1 MVALVVDCSAAAKWI
16 LADERS
22 DVGDKLFFLAEARGM
37 LVPPHWF
44 AEVGNVLIQAGRR
57 GRVSRPDA
65 TLVEITI
72 RRVAFGIDPRDPL
85 TLFAPTLDLARRH
98 DLTYYDAAYLEL
110 ALDVGAPLATF
121 DRALVAACRRIAH
134 PLAADLLSE

>member
-1 MVALVVDCSAAAKWI
+1 MTPVVDCSAVAKWI
-16 LADERS
+16 LPDEHDDLGASLLRT
-22 DVGDKLFFLAEARGM
+22 VQMHGCRVPRHWHAE
-37 LVPPHWF
+37 L
-44 AEVGNVLIQAGRR
+44 GNMVAQALRR
-57 GRVSRPDA
+57 RRLTFEEAMG
-65 TLVEITI
+65 VETVVAALDIT
-72 RRVAFGIDPRDPL
+72 VDPRDPL